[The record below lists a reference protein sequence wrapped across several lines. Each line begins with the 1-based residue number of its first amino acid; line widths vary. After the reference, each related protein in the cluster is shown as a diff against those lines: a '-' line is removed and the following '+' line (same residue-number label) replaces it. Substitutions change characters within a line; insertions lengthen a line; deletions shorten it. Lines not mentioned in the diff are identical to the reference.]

1 VPIIGIGLYPRLMT
15 DTYRASMEQLVRR
28 DELAMKALTA
38 PSGSAA
44 LIRQAPLRAP
54 GLG

>member
-1 VPIIGIGLYPRLMT
+1 MT
-15 DTYRASMEQLVRR
+15 DTYRASMEQLVGLDTR
-28 DELAMKALTA
+28 AVQALNT